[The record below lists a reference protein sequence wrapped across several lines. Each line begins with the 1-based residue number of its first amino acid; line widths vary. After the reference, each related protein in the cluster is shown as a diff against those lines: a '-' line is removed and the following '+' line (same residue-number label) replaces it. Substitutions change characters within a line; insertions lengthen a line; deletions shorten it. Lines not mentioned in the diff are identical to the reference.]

1 MHSRNGITASTEG
14 EHMSFY
20 SETLN
25 YEKVKEI
32 ANGINTIDLNA
43 TDILK
48 DPLEAAAVALYIY
61 NNKEISTDALTAA
74 ASHRKEICRG
84 KNIVGFVPI
93 YLTNHCDGECKMCG
107 MRTNNSELVRQF
119 SSKTMIDKQLKF
131 LYEEQHMRGVAFLTG
146 EYNDGFSRSA
156 NAFIVG
162 YALRRALDYG
172 FESVYMNIGSLQPK
186 YISIIAD
193 FIEKEDYPRVAMCV
207 NQETYNEQVYSRF
220 MSDQGDAFKANFKN
234 RIDSHDS
241 WSSLGFV
248 SHQIGSLLGV
258 NRNVG
263 EEVAGLVAH
272 GKYLMSKTAK
282 NIFFSLPRLNPALGA
297 SGLKRRKIVDEDALI
312 RIIAILAFVS
322 PESSVMMT
330 TRENSKL
337 QDKVI
342 PLLGC
347 LAPGTPEVGAY
358 LNDPKKMPNDET
370 LAQFKISDTR
380 MPRDI
385 FEHVE
390 SSTDFTISDF
400 ISVGHRASP
409 MQVSI

>member
-1 MHSRNGITASTEG
+1 
-14 EHMSFY
+14 MSFY

-25 YEKVKEI
+25 YGRVKDIASEI
-32 ANGINTIDLNA
+32 STIDLNT
-43 TDILK
+43 TDIIK
-48 DPLEAAAVALYIY
+48 DPLEAAATALYIY
-61 NNKEISTDALTAA
+61 NNEEISIDTLTSV
-74 ASHRKEICRG
+74 ASRRKELSRG

-107 MRTNNSELVRQF
+107 MRTDNTKLIRQF
-119 SSKTMIDKQLKF
+119 SNKTMIDKQLKF

-193 FIEKEDYPRVAMCV
+193 FIEKKDYHRVAMCV

-241 WSSLGFV
+241 WSDMGFI

-258 NRNVG
+258 NRDVG
-263 EEVAGLVAH
+263 EEVAGLIAH
-272 GKYLMSKTAK
+272 GKYLMDKTAK

-297 SGLKRRKIVDEDALI
+297 SGLKRRKIVDDDVLI
-312 RIIAILAFVS
+312 RIIATLAFVS

-330 TRENSKL
+330 TRETSKL

-342 PLLGC
+342 SLLGC

-358 LNDPKKMPNDET
+358 LDNPSVMPNDKT

-385 FEHVE
+385 FERVE
-390 SSTDFTISDF
+390 DSTDFTIQDF
-400 ISVGHRASP
+400 
-409 MQVSI
+409 VSIKHRSSIPSEHINGMM